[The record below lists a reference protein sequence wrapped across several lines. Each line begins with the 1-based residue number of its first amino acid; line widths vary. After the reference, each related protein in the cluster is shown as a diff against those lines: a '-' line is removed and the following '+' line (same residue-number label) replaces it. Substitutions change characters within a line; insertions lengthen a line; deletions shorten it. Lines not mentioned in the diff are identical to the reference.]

1 MQARHP
7 IVCDPCPSEDDPD
20 VDLLAAERVLDER
33 NAFVMDTMLRDVIQR
48 GTGRRAR
55 DALRRPDI
63 AGKTGTTD
71 EAADTWF
78 NGYQRSIVT
87 SVWVGF
93 ADHRPLGEGVF
104 GSNTPLPIWIDF
116 MRAALAEEPV
126 EEPLVPAGVI
136 SVKVDPSSG
145 RAAAADKAGA
155 IFEYFFADNPPAKQA
170 GDGLAQSGSRS
181 AVRPEDIF

>member
-1 MQARHP
+1 
-7 IVCDPCPSEDDPD
+7 
-20 VDLLAAERVLDER
+20 
-33 NAFVMDTMLRDVIQR
+33 MLRDVIQR

-78 NGYQRSIVT
+78 NGYHRSLVA

-116 MRAALAEEPV
+116 MREALAEEPV
-126 EEPLVPAGVI
+126 EEPLRPTGVI

-145 RAAAADKAGA
+145 RAAAADNANA
-155 IFEYFFADNPPAKQA
+155 IFEYFFADNPPRKQA
-170 GDGLAQSGSRS
+170 GDGLARSNSSS
-181 AVRPEDIF
+181 AVLPEDIF